1 MCSFITL
8 IIVQIVHNTTT
19 FFILIVYSP
28 YLFDIVIRLDK
39 HKMIQTTHYL
49 SRELQNFF
57 FPGYG
62 NGETG
67 PHLPREL
74 KNLFFPGYDIG
85 ESDITYHGSSR
96 ISSFRSNI
104 PANRSSSTTEASRIS
119 SFRGTVTANQPF
131 PTTGAS
137 RISSFRGM
145 VLENQPSYIT
155 RSLA

>member
-62 NGETG
+62 SGKQAITYHGILRISSFRGTALANQNY
-67 PHLPREL
+67 LPREL
-74 KNLFFPGYDIG
+74 KNFFFPGYDIG

-96 ISSFRSNI
+96 N
-104 PANRSSSTTEASRIS
+104 S
-119 SFRGTVTANQPF
+119 SFRGTVAANRPS
-131 PTTGAS
+131 PTTRDS
-137 RISSFRGM
+137 EHHI
-145 VLENQPSYIT
+145 Y
-155 RSLA
+155 